1 MSKLVIR
8 SMIRC
13 KTGSIVHLGSTVGC
27 DGQAGQ
33 IAYSSAKAGLIG
45 MTKSMA
51 KEFGRK
57 GIRVNMVAP
66 GYINT
71 DMTNDFSPA
80 LKKSIIDN
88 TPLQRIGSSEDV
100 ASLVRFLLSDQASFI
115 TGQCIRVDG
124 GLSMPLM

>member
-1 MSKLVIR
+1 MASFSGPPICL
-8 SMIRC
+8 
-13 KTGSIVHLGSTVGC
+13 GC